1 MESWQLSTI
10 SMLIFTVL
18 MFSVSII
25 YTHSQAQI
33 LAKVQDDNSRLLSQ
47 RIDDLKAAQE
57 SSDQRLD
64 SKIAA
69 ESQSLSAS
77 IESTKQDISRSVS
90 ELGGSVESVKNE
102 SKHQVSILSGQLQ
115 SVTQES
121 QKKLGD
127 IEKQLL
133 NVNVKSESFASI
145 VDKAIK
151 SVVAI
156 NTDSGVGSGAII
168 DSQGYIITNRHVV
181 DGATKGA
188 IKTAD
193 GQFHQMRIVAKSSTE
208 DLAILQIQG
217 EYTPLVFGNSDSIAV
232 GSRVVAM
239 GSPAGLEFTVSEGIV
254 SAKRRIGDFDYIQ
267 TDLSMNPGNSGG
279 PLINPRGEM
288 IGVNTLKLT
297 GFEGLGFALTSE
309 QVRDFALDTVSAD
322 KKLNAELL
330 KQQAASQ

>member
-1 MESWQLSTI
+1 MLLFTI
-10 SMLIFTVL
+10 V
-18 MFSVSII
+18 MFSIAFA
-25 YTHSQAQI
+25 YTHSQAQV
-33 LAKVQDDNSRLLSQ
+33 LAKAQEDNARTLAS

-57 SSDQRLD
+57 ASDKAINDR
-64 SKIAA
+64 IAS
-69 ESQSLSAS
+69 E
-77 IESTKQDISRSVS
+77 SRSLAVS
-90 ELGGSVESVKNE
+90 IDQTRKDLSTSVNELGGSVESVKNE
-102 SKHQVSILSGQLQ
+102 SKHQVSILSGQLE

-133 NVNVKSESFASI
+133 NVNVKSESFAGI

-151 SVVAI
+151 SVAAI
-156 NTDSGVGSGAII
+156 NTDVGVGSGAII
-168 DSQGYIITNRHVV
+168 DSDGYIITNRHVI

-193 GQFHQMRIVAKSSTE
+193 GQFHQMRIVAKSDAV
-208 DLAILQIQG
+208 DLAVLQIQG
-217 EYTPLVFGNSDSIAV
+217 QFTPLVFGSSDSVAV

-254 SAKRRIGDFDYIQ
+254 SAKRKIGDFDYLQ

-279 PLINPRGEM
+279 PLINPRGEI
-288 IGVNTLKLT
+288 IGINTLKLT

-309 QVRDFALDTVSAD
+309 QVRDFALDTVTAD
-322 KKLNAELL
+322 KKAKAELL
-330 KQQAASQ
+330 AQQQAGQ

>member
-10 SMLIFTVL
+10 VMLVFTVV
-18 MFSVSII
+18 MFSISMV
-25 YTHSQAQI
+25 YTHSQAQV
-33 LAKVQDDNSRLLSQ
+33 LAKAQEDNAKVLAQ

-57 SSDQRLD
+57 ASDQRFSD
-64 SKIAA
+64 RIASESKSLAA
-69 ESQSLSAS
+69 SIDQARKDLSAS
-77 IESTKQDISRSVS
+77 VN

-102 SKHQVSILSGQLQ
+102 SKHQVSILSGQLE

-133 NVNVKSESFASI
+133 NVNVKSESFAGI
-145 VDKAIK
+145 VDKSIK

-156 NTDSGVGSGAII
+156 NTDVGVGSGAIV
-168 DSQGYIITNRHVV
+168 DSEGYIITSRHVI

-193 GQFHQMRIVAKSSTE
+193 GQFHQMRIVAKSDTV
-208 DLAILQIQG
+208 DLAVLQIQG
-217 EYTPLVFGNSDSIAV
+217 EYTSLIFGNSDSVAV

-254 SAKRRIGDFDYIQ
+254 SAKRKIGDFDYIQ

-288 IGVNTLKLT
+288 IGINTLKLT

-322 KKLNAELL
+322 KKLKAELIQ
-330 KQQAASQ
+330 QQAASQ